1 MRTKAEI
8 TALQSQVNPHFIINA
23 LESVYWSLI
32 QKNDMDNAGILMA
45 MAKLFQYILKGSDRI
60 TIDQEL
66 TFVEQYLQ
74 VEKFRF
80 GDRLTWEYQVE
91 PEVRSIQIP
100 KLLIHPLVE
109 NSMKYAVE
117 TSSSPVHIVIR
128 IVENGDGCVISVTDN
143 GPGIDQETMERI
155 QESFKNTNPVGSVS
169 KSYGL
174 ANLYKRIR
182 LYFEKSSELTIE
194 SEPGSR
200 RTTVTMSIH
209 TNNLS

>member
-1 MRTKAEI
+1 M
-8 TALQSQVNPHFIINA
+8 
-23 LESVYWSLI
+23 
-32 QKNDMDNAGILMA
+32 
-45 MAKLFQYILKGSDRI
+45 
-60 TIDQEL
+60 
-66 TFVEQYLQ
+66 
-74 VEKFRF
+74 
-80 GDRLTWEYQVE
+80 
-91 PEVRSIQIP
+91 
-100 KLLIHPLVE
+100 
-109 NSMKYAVE
+109 
-117 TSSSPVHIVIR
+117 
-128 IVENGDGCVISVTDN
+128 ENGDGCVISVTDN